1 MKLLNTVLITSIFT
15 LATTLSSALAL
26 EPHYLVSYG
35 GPDTPGRIYDPVSDA
50 TTFTYTVIGQGA
62 AADDY
67 ANLRLKAFKVEVA
80 VCEPPL
86 EVTGFTP
93 DLPENDKP
101 PFFAGPNPDLIDG
114 AVDPSALNFYGLLW
128 KGWHGE
134 DDLPILLNV
143 DEQRTF
149 SISFA
154 GNIEVGPITTG
165 TAIISNQTG
174 EFAPT
179 LHAVPGGTCD
189 TVCENRQTFS
199 FNDLV
204 AGSILTDEYAGLGL
218 EVSATN
224 ANVNQL
230 DEVGVFNTSTPISTE
245 LDLGTPNSFYGG
257 SGEPALNAATGTGVG
272 NFVDQENALIIP
284 HCDGDTCG
292 AGTGT
297 ITFSFNS
304 PAQVVSLSL
313 IDIQAEGTTIAGK
326 KGANII
332 FTEAV
337 PAIGNNSLQ
346 TVALTQHGV
355 LVDELVVTLAEPGA
369 VDDLVVCLDVPTPTP
384 TPTPTATPP
393 ACEEKSITEQQF
405 KLDNNARLQN
415 DNIKRL
421 ANKLRKISKNKRQRR
436 LARRSVKEAQAV
448 YLKSWTA
455 IWSMSSVYTECAN
468 ANQLCVTSND
478 YAVKT
483 NEYLTNSQ
491 EFISLAQKL
500 ARRLNRVRGSANKRD
515 AKLRQSV
522 IDLDKESRFEAAR
535 IPAETVNCPEV

>member
-1 MKLLNTVLITSIFT
+1 MKLLTTVLVTFIFIFSTS
-15 LATTLSSALAL
+15 LSSALAQ
-26 EPHYLVSYG
+26 EAHYLVTYG
-35 GPDTPGRIYDPVSDA
+35 GPDTPGRIYDPVSDT

-67 ANLRLKAFKVEVA
+67 ANLRLKGFKVEVA

-86 EVTGFTP
+86 EITGFTP
-93 DLPENDKP
+93 DLPENKKP

-114 AVDPSALNFYGLLW
+114 SIDPTGLNFYGLLW
-128 KGWHGE
+128 KGWHG
-134 DDLPILLNV
+134 DPDLPILLNV

-179 LHAVPGGTCD
+179 VHAVPGGTCD

-204 AGSILTDEYAGLGL
+204 AGSVLSDEYLNLGL

-224 ANVNQL
+224 ANPNQL
-230 DEVGVFNTSTPISTE
+230 DEVGVLNTSTPVSTE

-257 SGEPALNAATGTGVG
+257 AGEPALDAATGTGIG
-272 NFVDQENALIIP
+272 NFLSQGNALVIP
-284 HCDGDTCG
+284 DCTEDTCG

-297 ITFSFNS
+297 ITFSFKS

-313 IDIQAEGTTIAGK
+313 IDIQKEGTTIAGK
-326 KGANII
+326 QGANTV
-332 FTEAV
+332 FTETV

-346 TVALTQHGV
+346 TVAVTQHEV
-355 LVDELVVTLAEPGA
+355 LLDELVITLAEPGA
-369 VDDLVVCLDVPTPTP
+369 IDDLVVCLDIPTPTP

-393 ACEEKSITEQQF
+393 SCEEKSITEQQF
-405 KLDNNARLQN
+405 KLDNNARVQN
-415 DNIKRL
+415 QNIKKL
-421 ANKLRKISKNKRQRR
+421 ANKLKKIARNKRQRR
-436 LARRSVKEAQAV
+436 LARRSAKESEAL
-448 YLKSWTA
+448 YIKSWTT
-455 IWSMSSVYTECAN
+455 IWSMSSVYTECDN

-483 NEYLTNSQ
+483 NEYLTDSQ
-491 EFISLAQKL
+491 QFIALAEKL
-500 ARRLNRVRGSANKRD
+500 ARRLNRVRGSANKKD
-515 AKLRQSV
+515 AQLLQSV
-522 IDLDKESRFEAAR
+522 IELDKESQLEVSR
-535 IPAETVNCPEV
+535 IPAETVSCPQG